1 MIKHY
6 EDKEHGRVIAVAT
19 GCEFD
24 AINKIMKRFQY
35 VFDCADCGL
44 EKALMPNTFKA
55 VATCHPEDTYDFQIG
70 RQIADEKLMAKLK
83 SSEDKAIQRW
93 KKHMINRINAVDLT
107 DGSTPKKGK

>member
-6 EDKEHGRVIAVAT
+6 EDKEHGRVIAVANN
-19 GCEFD
+19 CEFE
-24 AINKIMKRFQY
+24 AIDKIVKRFQY
-35 VFDCADCGL
+35 VFDCGDCGL

-55 VATCHPEDTYDFQIG
+55 VATCHPEDTYDFQVG

-83 SSEDKAIQRW
+83 KSEDKAIQRW

-107 DGSTPKKGK
+107 DGSTPKKDK